1 MTQMNHDHYSND
13 YIAKILSESKTI
25 ALVGAS
31 INDTRPSYGVMRYLL
46 SEGYQVVPINPG
58 QAGKDILGQVTIASL
73 AELPSTVDL
82 IDVFRASHAIP
93 ALADEILALSWKPKA
108 VWMQLE
114 VRDDASAQRL
124 EDAGIKVVMN
134 RCPAIEIPR
143 LAGSALH
150 Y

>member
-1 MTQMNHDHYSND
+1 
-13 YIAKILSESKTI
+13 
-25 ALVGAS
+25 
-31 INDTRPSYGVMRYLL
+31 MRYLL
-46 SEGYQVVPINPG
+46 SEGYHVVPINPG